1 MAGVEAGGSR
11 QHLHEVIREHSM
23 EAGRQVKELG
33 RENDLLHRI
42 KKDPAFA
49 NIAARMDEVTDARNF
64 VGRAPEQV
72 VDYIRAEVD
81 PLLKEWA
88 PILLKASEVSD
99 ISL

>member
-23 EAGRQVKELG
+23 EAGRQVKEFG
-33 RENDLLHRI
+33 RDNDLLQRI
-42 KKDPAFA
+42 KSDPAFA
-49 NIAARMDEVTDARNF
+49 SVASRMDEVTDPRKF

-72 VDYIRAEVD
+72 VDYIQAEVD

-88 PILLKASEVSD
+88 PVLLKAKEVSD
-99 ISL
+99 IAL